1 MSEQVTDEGF
11 VFTVVEEKGDEVTI
25 EVSEEDYQREKAGGV
40 EEEALLKPGRHK
52 FIRGGFKKRHPDFD
66 PKKAPAQIR
75 VLLSL
80 ALDHEVL
87 TFFKE
92 QAELPDALP
101 IDEQINFALREFME
115 KSKNAA
121 DTARL
126 LNDASFIAAVAER
139 VKDHLNK
146 RD

>member
-1 MSEQVTDEGF
+1 MSEQMTNEGF
-11 VFTVVEEKGDEVTI
+11 VFSVVEEKGDEVTI
-25 EVSEEDYQREKAGGV
+25 EVSEEDYQREKAAGI

-66 PKKAPAQIR
+66 VKQAMAHTKIT
-75 VLLSL
+75 LSL
-80 ALDHEVL
+80 ALDQAVL

-92 QAELPDALP
+92 QAALP
-101 IDEQINFALREFME
+101 GAPTMEEQINRVLREFME
-115 KSKNAA
+115 QSKATA
-121 DTARL
+121 EAARL
-126 LNDASFIAAVAER
+126 VNDASFIAAVAER